1 MIKEFAEHHMKTEQI
16 KIDQELSQQV
26 WKRGI
31 RSPPRKIR
39 VKMAKTEDGYVMVSP
54 YEEES
59 AKPKAEEKPK
69 KSDKKSESKEEPE
82 AKTEA
87 KAEKPEPKVEPKKE
101 SKEKKTDTKKK
112 SAAKKPSK
120 KSK

>member
-54 YEEES
+54 YEDE
-59 AKPKAEEKPK
+59 AKSKAEEKPK
-69 KSDKKSESKEEPE
+69 KSEK
-82 AKTEA
+82 KTEA
-87 KAEKPEPKVEPKKE
+87 KEETKESEAKETKAEKPEPKAVKPETKK
-101 SKEKKTDTKKK
+101 KVGTKKK
-112 SAAKKPSK
+112 SAAKKSAK